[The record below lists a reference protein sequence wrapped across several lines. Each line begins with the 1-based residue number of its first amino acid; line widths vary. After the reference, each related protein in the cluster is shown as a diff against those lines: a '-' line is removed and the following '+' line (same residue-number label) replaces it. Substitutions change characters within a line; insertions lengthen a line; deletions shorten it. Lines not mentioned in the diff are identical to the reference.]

1 MTNPS
6 AMQGQATQ
14 KVVYDLLVKAALA
27 GDVCPSNLTLCEA
40 LGATSVSTPAHA
52 IARMAKAG
60 RLRVKHCSNG
70 REIYLIDLD
79 ITIVSKKRVFTRKR
93 NDRPA
98 AVAADRPIPSES
110 LVSRDPCFRC
120 GVRGDIGCEHT
131 PEWARPTT
139 AGML

>member
-1 MTNPS
+1 VTHKS
-6 AMQGQATQ
+6 VLQAQATQ

-27 GDVCPSNLTLCEA
+27 GDVCPSNATLCEA

-52 IARMAKAG
+52 IYRMAQAG

-70 REIYLIDLD
+70 REIYLVDLD
-79 ITIVSKKRVFTRKR
+79 ITIISKKRVFTRKR

-98 AVAADRPIPSES
+98 AVAAGAPMPSES
-110 LVSRDPCFRC
+110 LVSRAPCFRC

-131 PEWARPTT
+131 PEWARPTI
-139 AGML
+139 AGTL

>member
-27 GDVCPSNLTLCEA
+27 GDVCPSNATLCEA

-60 RLRVKHCSNG
+60 RLRVKHCSNC
-70 REIYLIDLD
+70 REIYLVDFD

-98 AVAADRPIPSES
+98 AVAAGMPMPSAS

-131 PEWARPTT
+131 PEWAKPVHQG
-139 AGML
+139 A

>member
-6 AMQGQATQ
+6 AMQGQVTQ

-27 GDVCPSNLTLCEA
+27 GEVCPSNLTLCEA

-70 REIYLIDLD
+70 REIYLVDLD

-98 AVAADRPIPSES
+98 AVAADRPMPSES

-131 PEWARPTT
+131 PEWAKPVHQG
-139 AGML
+139 A

>member
-27 GDVCPSNLTLCEA
+27 GDVCPSNATLCEA

-70 REIYLIDLD
+70 REIYLVDLD
-79 ITIVSKKRVFTRKR
+79 VTIISKKRVFTRKR

-98 AVAADRPIPSES
+98 AVAADKPMPSES

>member
-1 MTNPS
+1 MTHKS
-6 AMQGQATQ
+6 ALQAQATQ
-14 KVVYDLLVKAALA
+14 KTVYDLLVKAALA
-27 GDVCPSNLTLCEA
+27 GVVCPSNLTLCEA

-70 REIYLIDLD
+70 REIYLVDLD

-98 AVAADRPIPSES
+98 AVAADKPMPSGS
-110 LVSRDPCFRC
+110 IVSRDPCFRC
-120 GVRGDIGCEHT
+120 GVRGDVGCEHT
-131 PEWARPTT
+131 PEWAKPVHQG
-139 AGML
+139 A

>member
-1 MTNPS
+1 MNRKS
-6 AMQGQATQ
+6 ALQGQATQ
-14 KVVYDLLVKAALA
+14 KTVYDLLVKAALA
-27 GDVCPSNLTLCEA
+27 GEPCPSNAALCEA
-40 LGATSVSTPAHA
+40 LDASSVSTPAHA
-52 IARMAKAG
+52 ISRMAKAG

-70 REIYLIDLD
+70 REVYLVDLD
-79 ITIVSKKRVFTRKR
+79 VTIVSKTRVLTRKR

-98 AVAADRPIPSES
+98 AVAPDMPMPSDS

-139 AGML
+139 AGTL

>member
-1 MTNPS
+1 MTRKS
-6 AMQGQATQ
+6 ALQAQATQ

-27 GDVCPSNLTLCEA
+27 GEVCPSNLTLCEA

-70 REIYLIDLD
+70 REIYLVDLD
-79 ITIVSKKRVFTRKR
+79 ITIVSRTRVFTRKR

-98 AVAADRPIPSES
+98 AVAGDAPMPSES
-110 LVSRDPCFRC
+110 LVSGDPCFRC